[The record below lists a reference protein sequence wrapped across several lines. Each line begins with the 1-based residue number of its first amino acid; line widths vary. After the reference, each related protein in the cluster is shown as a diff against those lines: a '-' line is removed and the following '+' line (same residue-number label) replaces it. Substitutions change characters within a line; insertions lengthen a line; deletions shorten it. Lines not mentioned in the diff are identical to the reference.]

1 MYISSM
7 AGLTKKDIKEIN
19 RLKGLF
25 PDELTVYVRASE
37 DGGLVCE
44 IKTFPGC
51 FTQGENLFELVQMI
65 NDAVYTYLDI
75 PQKYLA
81 YMPNYSPSVK
91 MAHDF
96 GGLPLPKKNIR
107 LKLLNR
113 ETAKV

>member
-1 MYISSM
+1 MYIINM
-7 AGLTKKDIKEIN
+7 VGLTKKDIKEIN

-25 PDELTVYVRASE
+25 PDELMVYVRASE

-44 IKTFPGC
+44 IKTFQGC

-96 GGLPLPKKNIR
+96 SGLPLPTRNIR

>member
-1 MYISSM
+1 M

-19 RLKGLF
+19 RLRALF
-25 PDELTVYVRASE
+25 PDDITVFVRASE

-44 IKTFPGC
+44 IRTFPGC
-51 FTQGENLFELVQMI
+51 FTQGENLFDLVQMI

-81 YMPNYSPSVK
+81 YMPSYSPSVK

-96 GGLPLPKKNIR
+96 SGFPLPTKNIR
-107 LKLLNR
+107 LKLVNR
-113 ETAKV
+113 ETATV

>member
-1 MYISSM
+1 MV
-7 AGLTKKDIKEIN
+7 GLTRQDIKEIN

-44 IKTFPGC
+44 IKTFQGC

-75 PQKYLA
+75 PQKYIS
-81 YMPNYSPSVK
+81 YMPSYNPSTK
-91 MAHDF
+91 MALDF
-96 GGLPLPKKNIR
+96 MGLPLPAKKNIR

-113 ETAKV
+113 ETTKI

>member
-1 MYISSM
+1 M

-44 IKTFPGC
+44 IKTFRGC

-65 NDAVYTYLDI
+65 NDAACTYLDV
-75 PQKYLA
+75 PVKYIS
-81 YMPNYSPSVK
+81 YMPTYSPSVK
-91 MAHDF
+91 MAHDLSGF
-96 GGLPLPKKNIR
+96 PLPAKKNIR

-113 ETAKV
+113 ETAKI

>member
-1 MYISSM
+1 M
-7 AGLTKKDIKEIN
+7 AELTKKDIKEIN

-25 PDELTVYVRASE
+25 PNELTAYIRASE

-44 IKTFPGC
+44 MKTFPGC

-75 PQKYLA
+75 AQKYFT
-81 YMPNYSPSVK
+81 YMSNYSPSVK

-96 GGLPLPKKNIR
+96 GGFSLAKKNIR

-113 ETAKV
+113 ETTKV